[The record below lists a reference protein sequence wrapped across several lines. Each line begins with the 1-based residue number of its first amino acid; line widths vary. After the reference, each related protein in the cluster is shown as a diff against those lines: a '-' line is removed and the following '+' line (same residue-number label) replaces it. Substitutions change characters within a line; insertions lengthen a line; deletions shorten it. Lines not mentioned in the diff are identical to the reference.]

1 MPDSLFNKAL
11 ACNFIKKES
20 LAKVFSY
27 GFCEFIK
34 DTLFSEHLQ
43 ATALEIKQR
52 RNYGPVSVKE
62 TFCEQLKTNPWTQD
76 KNWTYK
82 GPVSVKETFCK

>member
-43 ATALEIKQR
+43 TTAFGDQA
-52 RNYGPVSVKE
+52 E
-62 TFCEQLKTNPWTQD
+62 T
-76 KNWTYK
+76 
-82 GPVSVKETFCK
+82 

>member
-1 MPDSLFNKAL
+1 MRSKSSPHGCSTKKMFLKFCKINRKTPVPDSLFNKAL

-43 ATALEIKQR
+43 ATAFGDQA
-52 RNYGPVSVKE
+52 E
-62 TFCEQLKTNPWTQD
+62 T
-76 KNWTYK
+76 
-82 GPVSVKETFCK
+82 

>member
-43 ATALEIKQR
+43 ATAFGDQA
-52 RNYGPVSVKE
+52 E
-62 TFCEQLKTNPWTQD
+62 T
-76 KNWTYK
+76 
-82 GPVSVKETFCK
+82 